1 MKDET
6 ESIHPV
12 VFSDKGKNS
21 NRTWGCMRNLAMAFV
36 GILLLAGI
44 ASAEIYIPGP
54 EETDMMDYTMT
65 YEYTLPEWM
74 DSACQNSLACRYE
87 TTSDKNIVHTYYGL
101 NQGGTMELVII
112 NGEAQTY
119 NITVSGFEIIP
130 DELEITTG
138 STLVFTVDNNDT
150 MANIILP
157 WNPDDPE
164 PESTPG
170 FGAELILFAIMIA
183 LIRKRQSWS

>member
-1 MKDET
+1 MKVEQNPFT
-6 ESIHPV
+6 RV
-12 VFSDKGKNS
+12 VISDKSKNS
-21 NRTWGCMRNLAMAFV
+21 NRTWKGMRNLAMAFL

-54 EETDMMDYTMT
+54 TETDMMDYNMT

-101 NQGGTMELVII
+101 NQGGTMELVVIK
-112 NGEAQTY
+112 GEAQTY
-119 NITVSGFEIIP
+119 NITVSGFEIVP
-130 DELEITTG
+130 DNLEITTG

-170 FGAELILFAIMIA
+170 FGSELILFAILVA
-183 LIRKRQSWS
+183 LIRKR